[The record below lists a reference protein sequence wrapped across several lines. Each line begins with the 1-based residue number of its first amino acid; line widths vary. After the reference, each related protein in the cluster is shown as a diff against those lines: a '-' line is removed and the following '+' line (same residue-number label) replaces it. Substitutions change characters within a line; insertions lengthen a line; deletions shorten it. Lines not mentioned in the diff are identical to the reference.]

1 MKKTATHST
10 VRAHSHDV
18 VAHAPRAARK
28 PAVKPAEKT
37 QETTSATPEGEG
49 NGEATFTLSAKT
61 TKLIDGIREPFMSFA
76 DDFQALAATR
86 AQLAP
91 KFMKAFGAYQAESGG
106 SFVSFVRFV
115 DPTVPADREG
125 YRTNN
130 VYQAADYL
138 RRLVATTEKAS
149 ADPNAPV
156 VTSPVDV
163 IVDLLVTIQPVV
175 ENLDDIWAAFDTR
188 YHWTTKRIARLQ
200 KMVGEARTPI
210 LVKKPTERRLH
221 AIAV

>member
-1 MKKTATHST
+1 MTKHHVTPP
-10 VRAHSHDV
+10 VRSKAHDV
-18 VAHAPRAARK
+18 VAHTPRAARK
-28 PAVKPAEKT
+28 PVVKAATKPAV
-37 QETTSATPEGEG
+37 TTPAQAEGDA

-76 DDFQALAATR
+76 GDFAALAATR

-138 RRLVATTEKAS
+138 RRLTAEKAVK
-149 ADPNAPV
+149 DPNAPE
-156 VTSPVDV
+156 VTSPVEV
-163 IVDLLVTIQPVV
+163 IVDLLVTILPVV
-175 ENLDDIWAAFDTR
+175 DSLDAIWEAFTDR
-188 YHWTTKRIARLQ
+188 YHWTEKRVARLK

-221 AIAV
+221 SIAS